1 MNKTANIAGLIR
13 NTAGLFTIFTV
24 IGLFLFA
31 FTTQAMAAQITL
43 GWDAASDENV
53 VGYNVYYGMSSG
65 LYDIV
70 EDAGDAT
77 DYTIAGLE
85 NGQLYYLAVT
95 SYDTEGNESDFSIE
109 IPYTTPEADE
119 DRDNDGLLS
128 SDEIVLY
135 GTDPDLLDTD
145 KDGIPDGEERI
156 YWGDEWDADIDNDG
170 LINLLDADS
179 DNDGDSDGYELDNG
193 TNPGYPTPIA
203 MPEQPTKTG
212 STTQSN
218 KWKNT
223 LFGKLISGK
232 TIVNNTLGNTTSN
245 VTKAN
250 ETPTVIP
257 TVKTTSNTP
266 TYKTTQTKVSWLSSF
281 LKK

>member
-1 MNKTANIAGLIR
+1 
-13 NTAGLFTIFTV
+13 
-24 IGLFLFA
+24 
-31 FTTQAMAAQITL
+31 
-43 GWDAASDENV
+43 
-53 VGYNVYYGMSSG
+53 
-65 LYDIV
+65 
-70 EDAGDAT
+70 
-77 DYTIAGLE
+77 
-85 NGQLYYLAVT
+85 
-95 SYDTEGNESDFSIE
+95 
-109 IPYTTPEADE
+109 
-119 DRDNDGLLS
+119 
-128 SDEIVLY
+128 
-135 GTDPDLLDTD
+135 
-145 KDGIPDGEERI
+145 
-156 YWGDEWDADIDNDG
+156 
-170 LINLLDADS
+170 
-179 DNDGDSDGYELDNG
+179 
-193 TNPGYPTPIA
+193 